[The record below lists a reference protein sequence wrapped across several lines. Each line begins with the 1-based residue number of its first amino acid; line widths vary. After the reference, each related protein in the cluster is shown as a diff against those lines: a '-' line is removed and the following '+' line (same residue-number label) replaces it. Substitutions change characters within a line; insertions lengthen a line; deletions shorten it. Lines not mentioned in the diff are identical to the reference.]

1 MRLFLWFSNTVIFS
15 IFSQFLSTFTI
26 FLKNIS
32 IIFNIFTIFTR
43 FLFFF
48 NLQKR
53 HLALEESEEI
63 PHAGIVF
70 GEKIWNA
77 QVVAS
82 AGFFTAK
89 SRSKALMDMY
99 ENCDAIPNMDALQL
113 HRNDGKECKKMYSD
127 PQWFFRIWRDQIL
140 AQNERQK
147 VKKKRKIKKVDARTT
162 VKAQKKILTT
172 AVSFTHCYKKSNFCS
187 KIQFWQNLTF

>member
-1 MRLFLWFSNTVIFS
+1 MIFS
-15 IFSQFLSTFTI
+15 TFSQFL
-26 FLKNIS
+26 NIS
-32 IIFNIFTIFTR
+32 IIFNIFTIHNFHKVS
-43 FLFFF
+43 FFFF

-172 AVSFTHCYKKSNFCS
+172 AVGFTHCYKS
-187 KIQFWQNLTF
+187 

>member
-1 MRLFLWFSNTVIFS
+1 
-15 IFSQFLSTFTI
+15 
-26 FLKNIS
+26 
-32 IIFNIFTIFTR
+32 
-43 FLFFF
+43 
-48 NLQKR
+48 
-53 HLALEESEEI
+53 
-63 PHAGIVF
+63 
-70 GEKIWNA
+70 
-77 QVVAS
+77 
-82 AGFFTAK
+82 
-89 SRSKALMDMY
+89 MY

-172 AVSFTHCYKKSNFCS
+172 AVSLTHCYKKSNFLS
-187 KIQFWQNLTF
+187 KNSILTKSYIWTYLNFCAKIEIFVWILHSKKYQKISFES